1 MEIIINYIPALSIFI
16 SILLSIYV
24 FSKNPSSFSNLS
36 FALAMVSIAVI
47 ETGKLFY
54 VFQPW
59 SVKSELWLKVLW
71 SGKIMMSFLWL
82 IFSLVFA
89 REDYKS
95 IIIKWKNV
103 LILIFL
109 SSVTLIT
116 IISISGQS
124 VYPSAANDFPGAAIG
139 RLVYYATIYLT
150 LLYVLI
156 IVNFENTFR
165 NAAAPVKT
173 QIKYSIAGIIGTF
186 SYLIYV
192 SSESLLYSFVSL
204 KILLAGSFIIIVLCF
219 MFFFSIIRYRLLDVH
234 VFISRYVIY
243 RSASILAVGIYLLLA
258 GAFLKLT
265 ELIGGDEFQYLKPLI
280 IFGAVLLLLLFLFSD
295 RVRRKSQVFINKNFF
310 ANKYDY
316 RLVWTRF
323 TEELGDAVTIE
334 KLMPALAEMIA
345 GIMWVEPVSVWLY
358 DEEEQNYNIA
368 GKFNLNSV
376 AVERIKKDDFNND
389 IFLEDDIINIKSAK
403 NSLKDISESLSQI
416 IGFMK
421 GEVILP
427 LKSKKEILGFIIVG
441 GTITGESLNDED
453 YDLLRTLS
461 RQSAGIIQSVRLAE
475 KLRVSQ
481 QMESITKVTSFVIHD
496 LKNLISSL
504 DILLDNAK
512 EYIDNR
518 EFQNDMIE
526 TLENTAKKMTVMMEK
541 ISTAPDESVY
551 LFKSFNMI
559 EVAATCMEELKLE
572 HNVRVKLIKD
582 FEPQDA
588 IYVWGDEKAIKKVV
602 SNILINALQAIP
614 KNDGKIKISFEK
626 NQLTAILK
634 INDNGIGMNEE
645 FINNSLFKPFR
656 TTKEGGLGIGLYQC
670 RTIIN
675 AHNNA
680 ELNVKSSVGEGTTFF
695 VKLPVSEEGETN

>member
-1 MEIIINYIPALSIFI
+1 MEITINYIPAFPIFVSII
-16 SILLSIYV
+16 LSIYV

-54 VFQPW
+54 ALQPL
-59 SVKSELWLKVLW
+59 SVKSDFWLKVLW
-71 SGKIMMSFLWL
+71 SGKIMMAFLWL

-89 REDYKS
+89 REDYNA
-95 IIIKWKNV
+95 IVLKWKNI
-103 LILIFL
+103 LILVFL
-109 SSVTLIT
+109 SSIALIS
-116 IISISGQS
+116 IISIREHS
-124 VYPSAANDFPGAAIG
+124 VYPSVANDFPGVAIG
-139 RLVYYATIYLT
+139 RPVYYATIYLT
-150 LLYVLI
+150 LLFVLI

-165 NAAAPVKT
+165 NAAAPVKA

-265 ELIGGDEFQYLKPLI
+265 ELVGGDEFQYLKPLI

-368 GKFNLNSV
+368 GKFNHNSV
-376 AVERIKKDDFNND
+376 TVERIKKDDFNDD
-389 IFLEDDIINIKSAK
+389 IFLEDDIINLKSAK
-403 NSLKDISESLSQI
+403 YKLNDISATLSEI
-416 IGFMK
+416 ISFMK
-421 GEVILP
+421 GEIILP

-475 KLRVSQ
+475 KLRVSK

-504 DILLDNAK
+504 EILLDNAK
-512 EYIDNR
+512 KYIDNR
-518 EFQNDMIE
+518 DFQKDMIE

-551 LFKSFNMI
+551 LFEPFNII
-559 EVAATCMEELKLE
+559 EIVATCVEELKLE
-572 HNVRVKLIKD
+572 HNPRVNLIKD
-582 FEPQDA
+582 FEAQDN
-588 IYVWGDEKAIKKVV
+588 IFVLGDEKAIKKVV
-602 SNILINALQAIP
+602 SNILINALQALP
-614 KNDGKIKISFEK
+614 KNEGKIKISFEK
-626 NQLTAILK
+626 NELTAILK
-634 INDNGIGMNEE
+634 VNDNGMGMNEE

-670 RTIIN
+670 RTIIH
-675 AHNNA
+675 AHKNA

-695 VKLPVSEEGETN
+695 VKLPVSE